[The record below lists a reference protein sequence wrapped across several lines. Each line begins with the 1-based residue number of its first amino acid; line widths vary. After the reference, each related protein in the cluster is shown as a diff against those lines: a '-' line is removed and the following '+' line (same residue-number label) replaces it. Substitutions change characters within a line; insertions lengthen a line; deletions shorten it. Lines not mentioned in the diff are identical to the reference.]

1 MSDGN
6 LPGNFPAT
14 KDSNCKSEP
23 TGKNK
28 NPRRAVGRV
37 VRNVGWAVLVLLGA
51 YAIVL
56 AVFWPFTQRKIA
68 QRLSQ
73 ETSSD
78 VRFREFRATYF
89 PPGCVI
95 RDLEVRPAGEPDS
108 PPVVTIQRLTVT
120 SNYREIWH
128 HRVETMRLED
138 VRVDVQRNRT
148 AAKASG
154 EGTSSKEGSQGS
166 STSTSTS
173 SSRSSSTGSSTGVA
187 QFIVERAVVQYPR
200 RGKPPLVFPIH
211 RLTLNNVVRDEPIS
225 FHVDMDN
232 ALPPGHIQGDGQ
244 FDPWKVQRIAD
255 TPVSGA
261 YTFSNAHLDSLPGI
275 GGTLS
280 SQGSFAGPANALRVQ
295 GATDTP
301 DFRVKSAGHAVNLKA
316 DFQAVVNCSN
326 GDVTLQTVQAQ
337 FRGTGAMIR
346 GDIKRPKGAP
356 RAASL
361 QVDATEGRIEDLL
374 WLLSAQEE
382 PAMTGPIAVH
392 AHVVIPGGKQQFIQR
407 VRLQGEFKI
416 DAATFTKPETQ
427 AKMNTLSFRAVGQKV
442 PKSAADLPDPPASLQ
457 GQVDL
462 LDAVAHFPH
471 VSFFVPGALANMQG
485 AYNLNDERVNLRG
498 DLMVDK
504 KFSKTAH
511 GLTSQVITWAGEKL
525 FAKSTG
531 AGEILPVRLT
541 GTYNHPS
548 FGIQK

>member
-1 MSDGN
+1 MNSEN
-6 LPGNFPAT
+6 LAANPPAT
-14 KDSNCKSEP
+14 KTPNSKNHQN
-23 TGKNK
+23 GKNRK
-28 NPRRAVGRV
+28 SRRVAAIARV
-37 VRNVGWAVLVLLGA
+37 ARIAGGVALVLIGA
-51 YAIVL
+51 YAVVL

-95 RDLEVRPAGEPDS
+95 RELEMRPAGEPSS
-108 PPVVTIQRLTVT
+108 PPVVTIQRLTIA

-138 VRVDVQRNRT
+138 VRVDIPRSRST
-148 AAKASG
+148 AAASG
-154 EGTSSKEGSQGS
+154 AGTSTKQGSQGTSSS
-166 STSTSTS
+166 
-173 SSRSSSTGSSTGVA
+173 VA
-187 QFIVERAVVQYPR
+187 ELIIERAVVEYPR

-232 ALPPGHIQGDGQ
+232 ALPPGHVQGDGQ
-244 FDPWKVQRIAD
+244 FDPWKVQTIAD
-255 TPVSGA
+255 TPVSGSF
-261 YTFSNAHLDSLPGI
+261 TFSDAHLDSLPGI

-295 GATDTP
+295 GRTDTP
-301 DFRVKSAGHAVNLKA
+301 DFRVKSAGHPVNIKT

-337 FRGTGAMIR
+337 FRGTGAIIR

-356 RAASL
+356 RVASL
-361 QVDATEGRIEDLL
+361 QVDGTEGRIEDLL
-374 WLLSAQEE
+374 WLLTAQKA
-382 PAMTGPIAVH
+382 PAMMGPIAVH
-392 AHVVIPGGKQQFIQR
+392 VHVVIPGGKRQFIQR
-407 VRLQGEFKI
+407 IRVQGGFKM
-416 DAATFTKPETQ
+416 DGATFTKPETQ
-427 AKMNTLSFRAVGQKV
+427 ANVNTLSFRAVGQKV
-442 PKSAADLPDPPASLQ
+442 PKAAADIPDPPASLQ

-462 LDAVAHFPH
+462 LDGVAHFPH

-485 AYNLNDERVNLRG
+485 AYNFNDERVDFQGELT
-498 DLMVDK
+498 VDK

-511 GLTSQVITWAGEKL
+511 SLPVHMITSAGEKL
-525 FAKSTG
+525 FAKGTG
-531 AGEILPVRLT
+531 AGEILPVKIT
-541 GTYNHPS
+541 GTYDHPS

>member
-6 LPGNFPAT
+6 LPADLPAT
-14 KDSNCKSEP
+14 KS
-23 TGKNK
+23 KNQK
-28 NPRRAVGRV
+28 FRHAASVA
-37 VRNVGWAVLVLLGA
+37 GWAALVLLGA
-51 YAIVL
+51 YALLL

-95 RDLEVRPAGEPDS
+95 RDLEVRPEGEPSS

-120 SNYREIWH
+120 SDYRAIWR
-128 HRVETMRLED
+128 HRVQTMRLED
-138 VRVDVQRNRT
+138 VRVDVQRRRV
-148 AAKASG
+148 AAKASAQAPG
-154 EGTSSKEGSQGS
+154 EGTSSKEGSQGI
-166 STSTSTS
+166 STSTSTG
-173 SSRSSSTGSSTGVA
+173 SSRSSSTGSSTSVA
-187 QFIVERAVVQYPR
+187 QLIVERAVVEYPR
-200 RGKPPLVFPIH
+200 RGKPALVFPIH
-211 RLTLNNVVRDEPIS
+211 RLTLNNIVRDKPIS

-255 TPVSGA
+255 TPVSGS
-261 YTFSNAHLDSLPGI
+261 YSFSDAHLDRLPGI

-301 DFRVKSAGHAVNLKA
+301 EFRVKSAGHTVNLKA
-316 DFQAVVNCSN
+316 DFQAMVNCSN

-337 FRGTGAMIR
+337 FRGTGAIIR
-346 GDIKRPKGAP
+346 GDIKRPKDAP
-356 RAASL
+356 RTASL

-374 WLLSAQEE
+374 WLLSAQKE
-382 PAMTGPIAVH
+382 PAMMGPIAVH
-392 AHVVIPGGKQQFIQR
+392 AHVVIPGGKLRFIQR

-427 AKMNTLSFRAVGQKV
+427 AKINTLSFRAVGQKI

-457 GQVDL
+457 GQIDL

-471 VSFFVPGALANMQG
+471 VSFSVPGALANMQG

-504 KFSKTAH
+504 KFSKTAY
-511 GLTSQVITWAGEKL
+511 GLGSHVITWAGEKL

-541 GTYNHPS
+541 GTYSHPS
-548 FGIQK
+548 LGMQK

>member
-6 LPGNFPAT
+6 LPGNFPASKT
-14 KDSNCKSEP
+14 PGS
-23 TGKNK
+23 KNQK
-28 NPRRAVGRV
+28 LHRAASIAGR
-37 VRNVGWAVLVLLGA
+37 AALILIGA

-68 QRLSQ
+68 ERLSQ

-128 HRVETMRLED
+128 HRVESMRLED
-138 VRVDVQRNRT
+138 VRVDVQRNRA

-154 EGTSSKEGSQGS
+154 EGTSNEEGSQGS

-173 SSRSSSTGSSTGVA
+173 SSKGSSTGVA
-187 QFIVERAVVQYPR
+187 QFIVERAVVEYPR
-200 RGKPPLVFPIH
+200 RGKPALVFPIH

-301 DFRVKSAGHAVNLKA
+301 DFRVKSAGHAVNLKT

-337 FRGTGAMIR
+337 FRGTGAIIR

-374 WLLSAQEE
+374 WLLSAQKE
-382 PAMTGPIAVH
+382 PAMMGPIAVH
-392 AHVVIPGGKQQFIQR
+392 AHVAIPGGKQQFIQR

-427 AKMNTLSFRAVGQKV
+427 AKINTLSFRAAGQKV

-457 GQVDL
+457 GQIDL

-471 VSFFVPGALANMQG
+471 VSFSVPGALANMQG

-511 GLTSQVITWAGEKL
+511 GLASHVITWAGEKL

-531 AGEILPVRLT
+531 AGEILPIKLT
-541 GTYNHPS
+541 GTHNHPS